1 MANSDDWLRT
11 GIALQ
16 GGIARDM
23 FAETGA
29 RELAPGDRL
38 GPFAITGELGRG
50 GMAIVYAAERADGE
64 FEQEV
69 AIKWVAGLRVDDESA
84 ALFRR
89 ERQILALLRHPNI
102 ARLLDG
108 GRTEDGMLWFAMERV
123 DGLRLDHHLAAGHA
137 AGFDARLAL
146 LRQVCAAL
154 AFAHGRG
161 LVHRDIKPGNI
172 AVDGDGTVKLL
183 DFGIAQLA
191 GHDPDSL
198 RLAHTPAW
206 GSPEQHRGEST
217 GAASDIYQLGLL
229 LQWLRRDAGDL
240 PGGLRSRELDA
251 IIDRACAQAPEAR
264 HESVAGFERDL
275 TAWQQRRPVTAYA
288 GGTGYRLRLFLRRHA
303 LATTAAIAA
312 LLVLVALSAGF
323 AWRLKQERDFA
334 VTQAQRADAA
344 REFLVS
350 LFRGADPMARKG
362 LNLTARDLLD
372 RGEARIDTELS
383 DQPELRADL
392 QETLGSVYLY
402 LAEYERAG
410 KLVQASLDGMPDD
423 AGDPRRTLDRVRRT
437 LLLGSVYNRSRQSAK
452 ALEQSDAALALL
464 AGLTGPDALEHELS
478 AMNARAMSFKN
489 LERSDDAAQ
498 ALQHLLAR
506 VDASPEAQRHRAYA
520 ADNLAHV
527 HQSRGRWHD
536 ALAQAGVAEQAFLDL
551 RGPDHPEPWAVA
563 RFRASLELATGDL
576 AAARQRY
583 EAVLAAQQR
592 IHDPGDRR
600 VMNTRTS
607 LARVAL
613 EQGDTAGARSL
624 LDEALAEC
632 RQLFGDD
639 HRECA
644 VTWQL
649 HGERLLADGDVDAAL
664 PVLREA
670 LSLHERA
677 TTPSHRTIGMAQL
690 ALAGALCGN
699 GAADEGRALFAA
711 ARHTLHLTP
720 PAPLDLQRIKA
731 TGLLCDE

>member
-1 MANSDDWLRT
+1 MPNSDHWLRT

-16 GGIARDM
+16 GGIARDL
-23 FAETGA
+23 FAESGA
-29 RELAPGDRL
+29 RELAHGDRL

-64 FEQEV
+64 FEQDV
-69 AIKWVAGLRVDDESA
+69 AIKWVAGLRVDEESA

-123 DGLRLDHHLAAGHA
+123 DGLRLDHHLAAGHD

-191 GHDPDSL
+191 GQDSDNL
-198 RLAHTPAW
+198 RTAHTPAW
-206 GSPEQHRGEST
+206 ASPEQQRGEST

-229 LQWLRRDAGDL
+229 LQWLCSDATGA
-240 PGGLRSRELDA
+240 PNGLRSRELEA
-251 IIDRACAQAPEAR
+251 IIDRACAATPETR
-264 HESVAGFERDL
+264 YESVASSERDL
-275 TAWQQRRPVTAYA
+275 IAWQQRRPLNAFA
-288 GGTGYRLRLFLRRHA
+288 GGSGYRLRLFLRRHT
-303 LATTAAIAA
+303 LAAAAAIAA
-312 LLVLVALSAGF
+312 LLVLVTLSAGF

-334 VTQAQRADAA
+334 VTQAHRADAA

-372 RGEARIDTELS
+372 RGEARIDTELAGE
-383 DQPELRADL
+383 PELRADL

-402 LAEYERAG
+402 LAEYERAET
-410 KLVQASLDGMPDD
+410 LVQASLDGTPDD

-464 AGLTGPDALEHELS
+464 ATLTGPEALEHELS

-489 LERSDDAAQ
+489 LGRSEDAAQ

-536 ALAQAGVAEQAFLDL
+536 ALVQAGVAEQAFLDL

-576 AAARQRY
+576 ASARGRF
-583 EAVLAAQQR
+583 EKVLAAQQR

-600 VMNTRTS
+600 IMNTRTG
-607 LARVAL
+607 LASVAL
-613 EQGDTAGARSL
+613 QQDDIAGARPL

-639 HRECA
+639 RSQCA

-677 TTPSHRTIGMAQL
+677 TTPSHRTIGLAQL
-690 ALAGALCGN
+690 ALAAALCQN
-699 GAADEGRALFAA
+699 TAIDEGRALLAD
-711 ARHTLHLTP
+711 ARRELHVTP
-720 PAPLDLQRIKA
+720 PAPLDLQRIDA
-731 TGLLCDE
+731 TGLLCHE

>member
-1 MANSDDWLRT
+1 MAHSDDWLRT

-16 GGIARDM
+16 GGIARDV

-29 RELAPGDRL
+29 RELASGDRL

-50 GMAIVYAAERADGE
+50 GMAIVYAAIRADGE
-64 FEQEV
+64 FEQDV
-69 AIKWVAGLRVDDESA
+69 AIKWIAGLRVDDDSA

-89 ERQILALLRHPNI
+89 ERQILALLRHPHI

-108 GRTEDGMLWFAMERV
+108 GRSEDGMLWFAMERV

-137 AGFDARLAL
+137 AGFDVRLAL

-161 LVHRDIKPGNI
+161 LVHRDLKPANI

-183 DFGIAQLA
+183 DFGVAQLA
-191 GHDPDSL
+191 GQDPDKL
-198 RLAHTPAW
+198 RSAHTPAW
-206 GSPEQHRGEST
+206 ASPEQKRGEST

-229 LQWLRRDAGDL
+229 LQWLRKDAHGL
-240 PGGLRSRELDA
+240 PGGLRARELDA
-251 IIDRACAQAPEAR
+251 IIDRACAQSPEAR

-275 TAWQQRRPVTAYA
+275 AAWQRRHPVSAFA
-288 GGTGYRLRLFLRRHA
+288 GGAGYRLRLFLRRHA
-303 LATTAAIAA
+303 LATAAAIAA
-312 LLVLVALSAGF
+312 SLALVTLSTGF

-334 VTQAQRADAA
+334 VTQARRADAA

-362 LNLTARDLLD
+362 LGLTARDLLD

-410 KLVQASLDGMPDD
+410 KLLQASLDGMPAD
-423 AGDPRRTLDRVRRT
+423 AGDPRLTLDRVRRT

-452 ALEQSDAALALL
+452 ALEQSDIALALL
-464 AGLTGPDALEHELS
+464 ATLTGPDALEHELG

-489 LERSDDAAQ
+489 LGRSEDAVQ
-498 ALQHLLAR
+498 ALQHLLVR
-506 VDASPEAQRHRAYA
+506 VDASPDAQRHRAYA

-527 HQSRGRWHD
+527 QQIQGRWRD

-551 RGPDHPEPWAVA
+551 RGPDNPEPWAVA
-563 RFRASLELATGDL
+563 RYRASLELATGDL
-576 AAARQRY
+576 ASARQRY
-583 EAVLAAQQR
+583 ESVLAAQQR

-600 VMNTRTS
+600 ILNTRTG
-607 LARVAL
+607 LAQVAL
-613 EQGDTAGARSL
+613 AQGDVAGARPL

-632 RQLFGDD
+632 RQLFGDE

-677 TTPSHRTIGMAQL
+677 ATPSHRTIGLARL
-690 ALAGALCGN
+690 ALAAALCGHD
-699 GAADEGRALFAA
+699 AADEGRALLADARRELHAA
-711 ARHTLHLTP
+711 P
-720 PAPLDLQRIKA
+720 PAPLDVSRIDA
-731 TGLLCDE
+731 AGTLCNG